1 MTWYTCRNCIS
12 TVVLGFP
19 PNSQAPVITMRGI
32 WQYWRT
38 LSPHSCDEGILKF
51 RPCTCGITTRMLLT
65 SKWLPFVLFYRAFV
79 SIVVNS
85 FIIVYANT
93 KIIIVRNDS
102 CHCLCPYWYQVSY
115 LVRAVVTK
123 CESPSYY
130 KMRWPII
137 AKSEIS
143 FIIMCN
149 VVK

>member
-19 PNSQAPVITMRGI
+19 PNSQVPVITMRGI

-51 RPCTCGITTRMLLT
+51 RPCTCGITMRMLLT

-79 SIVVNS
+79 NIIVNS

-102 CHCLCPYWYQVSY
+102 CHCLCLYWYQVSY
-115 LVRAVVTK
+115 LVRELSLQSAKAHLIIK
-123 CESPSYY
+123 CDGLLLQ
-130 KMRWPII
+130 R
-137 AKSEIS
+137 AKSLLL
-143 FIIMCN
+143 
-149 VVK
+149 